1 MVLCSHDQKVIQ
13 ANGSLAKQDCRIAPG
28 TLLSKNRPEMY
39 LTEHRTMFEAFA
51 RRKGEEARV
60 LMETHTNE
68 SMERNLPKLESPKGG

>member
-1 MVLCSHDQKVIQ
+1 
-13 ANGSLAKQDCRIAPG
+13 
-28 TLLSKNRPEMY
+28 
-39 LTEHRTMFEAFA
+39 MFEAFA